1 MEKHLLDEIYLL
13 ISAIRQNYWIAN
25 AKSEGR
31 KKKNIYN
38 AAELR
43 PK

>member
-1 MEKHLLDEIYLL
+1 MEKHLLDKIYLL

-25 AKSEGR
+25 AKSEGG
-31 KKKNIYN
+31 KNIYIYN